1 MNFTTT
7 VDVTHYDSSKIGTV
21 TYNGCQYHKESRWIF
36 ETA

>member
-7 VDVTHYDSSKIGTV
+7 VDVTHYSSKIGTV
-21 TYNGCQYHKESRWIF
+21 TYNGCQYHEESRWIF